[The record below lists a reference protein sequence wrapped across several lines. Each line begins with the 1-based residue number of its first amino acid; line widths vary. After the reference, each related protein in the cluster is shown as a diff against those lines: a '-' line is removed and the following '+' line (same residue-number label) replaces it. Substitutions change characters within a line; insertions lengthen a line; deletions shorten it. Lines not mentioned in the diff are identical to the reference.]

1 MSFSAPPEKSETSV
15 KEELAADTQDPSVTQ
30 FQEAQIT
37 VTAEEVVEIIKRS
50 ILFGIN
56 EEEVYCPEK
65 LTKWCTNITEE
76 CIQRLA
82 DLKKPFKYIVFC
94 DVGQNFG
101 NGIHHTLTTYWDR
114 LKDRV
119 FTQAWTNQT
128 IIAIVTVIAVCTEIT
143 RDTMM

>member
-1 MSFSAPPEKSETSV
+1 MSFSVPPEKSEVSV
-15 KEELAADTQDPSVTQ
+15 KEEPTLEATDTSVTQ
-30 FQEAQIT
+30 FQEAQINL
-37 VTAEEVVEIIKRS
+37 TAEEVVEIIKKS
-50 ILFGIN
+50 IVFGIN

-82 DLKKPFKYIVFC
+82 DLKKPFKYVVFC

-101 NGIHHTLTTYWDR
+101 NGMHHTITTFWDR

-119 FTQAWTNQT
+119 FTETWTNQT
-128 IIAIVTVIAVCTEIT
+128 IIAIVTVICVCTEIT